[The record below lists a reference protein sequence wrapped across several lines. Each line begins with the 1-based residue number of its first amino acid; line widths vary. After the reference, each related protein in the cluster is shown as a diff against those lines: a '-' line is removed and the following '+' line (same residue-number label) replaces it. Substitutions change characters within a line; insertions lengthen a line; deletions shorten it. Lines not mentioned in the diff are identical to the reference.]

1 MSTTRMFFYL
11 LIIFGAYGLVGRI
24 DYEEAVRMEN
34 AYRDAPPTRLASTF
48 TTGVQPTPVDESSA
62 AAAIAPE
69 RFADPC
75 GTARH

>member
-1 MSTTRMFFYL
+1 MSKTRMFFYL

-34 AYRDAPPTRLASTF
+34 AYRDTPPVRLTSAVSA
-48 TTGVQPTPVDESSA
+48 GVQPESRGEPSTTA
-62 AAAIAPE
+62 ATASE

-75 GTARH
+75 SRLRY